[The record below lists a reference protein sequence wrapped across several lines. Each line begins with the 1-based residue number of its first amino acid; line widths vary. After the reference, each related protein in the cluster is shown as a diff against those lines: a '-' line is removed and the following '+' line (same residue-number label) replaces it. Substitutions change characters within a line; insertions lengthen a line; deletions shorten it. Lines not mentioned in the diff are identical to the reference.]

1 MKNLGIISL
10 KDRRDEICLSE
21 MFKIMRG
28 FSDVDREL
36 WFKLAAANNGGTVTR
51 MAADELNVKLPP
63 ARLELRKQFFSV
75 RTCELWNRLPSEVKR
90 SKNVKTFKW
99 ELKKLRANNPA

>member
-1 MKNLGIISL
+1 
-10 KDRRDEICLSE
+10 
-21 MFKIMRG
+21 MFKIIRG
-28 FSDVDREL
+28 FSDVDRDL
-36 WFKLAAANNGGTVTR
+36 RFKLAAANNDGIVTR

-75 RTCELWNRLPSEVKR
+75 RICELWNRLPSDVKR
-90 SKNVKTFKW
+90 SKNVITFNR